1 MLRKILLSIAVL
13 ALVVVVFDRVNKNK
27 SKRFEVLFDKE
38 MTICT
43 KK

>member
-1 MLRKILLSIAVL
+1 MLRKILLLIAVL

-27 SKRFEVLFDKE
+27 SKRFEVLLDKE